1 MYKIL
6 IVDDEE
12 SIRTGLT
19 VGVDW
24 ELLGCEVAGSV
35 PDGSQALA
43 CIRQDVPDIVLS
55 DISMEPMNGLDLC
68 AAINEQYP
76 QIKCILLTGFYD
88 FDNACQAIKYGVVE
102 LLLKPTSPAKISAAV
117 NRAIGKIKENSL
129 TDILCSE
136 IQHQAIENLALKRSM
151 LLQNIFSGIDYGQDL
166 PQLLAEADINLKRY
180 FVVTILVDCL
190 AREEDTPGFY
200 SRTEQVVCKYIAS
213 VFRPLQ
219 YYIAHRADQCIRVV
233 VEAESAPQDARAD
246 LHSRCRELSSMIDTL
261 TDFYITVGISDPH
274 TDASELYLASR
285 ESDNASRFIVYT
297 ADDPVIEYA
306 ALPKV
311 PDRIMGEIRALMDNL
326 TEAIRRLD
334 LRASAGLLQELKA
347 YCISHQV
354 PFLENYNICLYLLN
368 VCFQQFL
375 SYDIPGFSL
384 NEQYSFSKKLSGCKT
399 IDSMYLLLESTIHL
413 VNSTVEIKPKPS
425 DLIGRVV
432 SYIHANYA
440 SVLSLES
447 IAGVFS
453 ISAGYLGRLF
463 KSRMSVNLSN
473 YIQQVRIEKAKELI
487 VNTGLHTYEIAEAVG
502 ISDPVYFS
510 KLFKKLTGC
519 RVRDYRLEHAK
530 KEP

>member
-6 IVDDEE
+6 IVDDGE

-151 LLQNIFSGIDYGQDL
+151 
-166 PQLLAEADINLKRY
+166 
-180 FVVTILVDCL
+180 
-190 AREEDTPGFY
+190 
-200 SRTEQVVCKYIAS
+200 
-213 VFRPLQ
+213 
-219 YYIAHRADQCIRVV
+219 
-233 VEAESAPQDARAD
+233 
-246 LHSRCRELSSMIDTL
+246 
-261 TDFYITVGISDPH
+261 
-274 TDASELYLASR
+274 
-285 ESDNASRFIVYT
+285 
-297 ADDPVIEYA
+297 
-306 ALPKV
+306 
-311 PDRIMGEIRALMDNL
+311 
-326 TEAIRRLD
+326 
-334 LRASAGLLQELKA
+334 LLQELKA